1 MQTRLRYDVP
11 VLPGQ
16 WKMMQGGGVEE
27 KIVFFRR
34 YPFRIGQRLHIED
47 GPRRGDWEV
56 ISISENKVGLRCPVT
71 GTRVEWDRFCYL
83 VDERPAPW
91 PDTRGK

>member
-1 MQTRLRYDVP
+1 M
-11 VLPGQ
+11 
-16 WKMMQGGGVEE
+16 EE
-27 KIVFFRR
+27 KVAFFRR
-34 YPFRIGQRLHIED
+34 YPFRIGERLHIED

-56 ISISENKVGLRCPVT
+56 VSVSEKKVGLRCPVS

-91 PDTRGK
+91 PGE